1 MMITE
6 KTGFTLIE
14 LLIVVAIIGI
24 LAAIAVPNFL
34 SAQVRAKVARAQ
46 ADMKNLKTALESYQL
61 DYNNFPSARANA
73 ITGESGQIALS
84 HRFYPL
90 TTPISYMSAI
100 PGDPFWNQM
109 SAQNPEFFD
118 TYDYFDNW
126 SGVNIDNGVPGDG
139 TRGFSYRLA
148 SAGPDNVMCWGN
160 PAYNFDS
167 THSGIDY
174 DLSNGMASDGDIVT
188 VGGSV
193 VNTRYTVSYPL
204 GTYPR

>member
-1 MMITE
+1 MKANE
-6 KTGFTLIE
+6 QGFTLIE

-34 SAQVRAKVARAQ
+34 SAQIRAKVARTQ
-46 ADMKNLKTALESYQL
+46 ADMKNIKTALESYQL
-61 DYNNFPSARANA
+61 DYNNFPPARYNA

-90 TTPISYMSAI
+90 TTPVSYMSAI
-100 PGDPFWNQM
+100 PVDPFWSQL
-109 SAQNPEFFD
+109 SAERPDFFD
-118 TYDYFDNW
+118 TYDYFDDW
-126 SGVNIDNGVPGDG
+126 SGVNYDKGEAGSG

-160 PAYNFDS
+160 PRHFFDAK
-167 THSGIDY
+167 HSGVDF
-174 DLSNGMASDGDIVT
+174 DLSNGVVSDGDIVT

-193 VNTRYTVSYPL
+193 VNAKYVITYPL
-204 GTYPR
+204 PW